1 MSYKNLDTMI
11 GTTSPQLPKYVTRV
25 ITFVETKLIP
35 LLEMGKIEAYRWT
48 KGAFEHF
55 KKPIFKSFLNTQMK
69 ACGHNPTRQKRYWTT
84 KKNIQ
89 NWINIYVLPFKAMAI
104 MENYCFFFHMNIEEF
119 KPKIHWWNFK
129 FKLWFMTSKMNTYV

>member
-1 MSYKNLDTMI
+1 
-11 GTTSPQLPKYVTRV
+11 
-25 ITFVETKLIP
+25 
-35 LLEMGKIEAYRWT
+35 
-48 KGAFEHF
+48 
-55 KKPIFKSFLNTQMK
+55 MK

-119 KPKIHWWNFK
+119 KPKIH
-129 FKLWFMTSKMNTYV
+129 